1 MTQSGQ
7 SKIQTGNRL
16 PGSRQWLWGM
26 FAVAAVLT
34 LTAIVLMLN
43 YLTWTDEQYRERCR
57 SLSDAEQWDD
67 LEELATKWAASSSM
81 PDEALINLAD
91 AQLNSGKPLQAVES
105 LLQVPRRSRRSFAAL
120 ITACNLQFGPLNRP
134 LEGVNTLKR
143 MISQKPSSISSHQ
156 RLIFFYAVTLQ
167 REKMLKAIYDA
178 IQLRAEP
185 PDAYSYLMLAD
196 HLSFTNGFARNTEW
210 LNENPGTEVF
220 EVARIVQLIDQV
232 QTSEHADQAA
242 GLDRFFETFQQ
253 LRRKYPRNPVLLR
266 FGLEQ
271 ATREFDVDQVAELLR
286 QAPARTEDSVILRNR
301 GWLKFQQGEFEAAL
315 KQFQASLQ
323 QHALDWNTWHQLAA
337 CHRRLGDLENAEE
350 AAARALTGKALRKEL
365 MQLENAAAISADL
378 LARIGRYAEDCGE
391 NRVSSAIHHRL
402 FAMGQVPN

>member
-16 PGSRQWLWGM
+16 PGSRQWLWGK

-34 LTAIVLMLN
+34 LTVIVLMVN

-67 LEELATKWAASSSM
+67 LEELATEWAASSSM

-91 AQLNSGKPLQAVES
+91 AQLNSGKPLKAVES

-134 LEGVNTLKR
+134 LEGVDTLKR

-232 QTSEHADQAA
+232 QTSENADQAA
-242 GLDRFFETFQQ
+242 GLDRFFATFQQ
-253 LRRKYPRNPVLLR
+253 LRRKYPRNLVLLR

-271 ATREFDVDQVAELLR
+271 ATREFDVDEVAQLLR
-286 QAPARTEDSVILRNR
+286 QAPARTEDSVILRYR
-301 GWLKFQQGEFEAAL
+301 GWLKFQQGDFEAAL